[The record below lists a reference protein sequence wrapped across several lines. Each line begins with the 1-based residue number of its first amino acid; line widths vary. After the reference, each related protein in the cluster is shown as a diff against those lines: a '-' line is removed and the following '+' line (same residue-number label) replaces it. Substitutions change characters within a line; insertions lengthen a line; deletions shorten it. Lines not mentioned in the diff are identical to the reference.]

1 MTTSTRNRDNIIGR
15 EIYERIKDLSNPQ
28 RIEYFKTISTEY
40 KELYKKYNNTIR
52 QQKYKQ
58 DEANKQKAND
68 KAKEGM
74 KAFRASRTP
83 DEVKKHLEIRK
94 IYDKRFEA
102 KRKMTREEASS
113 VIQKQYR
120 KNKQE
125 QKKKKEAQAIANDIL
140 NDIIN
145 TSFDK
150 KIVNGELKQ
159 KSNSN
164 EMLFNIDQVIAYV
177 SKYITLKI
185 GDLIFTGT
193 PSGVGPVAI
202 GDVLSGNIE
211 GEKMFEFIVR

>member
-1 MTTSTRNRDNIIGR
+1 MTTRNRDNIIGR

-28 RIEYFKTISTEY
+28 RIEYFKTISNDY

-102 KRKMTREEASS
+102 KRKMTREEAST

-120 KNKQE
+120 KNKA
-125 QKKKKEAQAIANDIL
+125 KKEINKMATVIL
-140 NDIIN
+140 DDIIN
-145 TSFDK
+145 NVFDK
-150 KIVNGELKQ
+150 KLVNGEIKQ
-159 KSNSN
+159 KRGRK
-164 EMLFNIDQVIAYV
+164 LGQVA
-177 SKYITLKI
+177 KK
-185 GDLIFTGT
+185 
-193 PSGVGPVAI
+193 
-202 GDVLSGNIE
+202 
-211 GEKMFEFIVR
+211 